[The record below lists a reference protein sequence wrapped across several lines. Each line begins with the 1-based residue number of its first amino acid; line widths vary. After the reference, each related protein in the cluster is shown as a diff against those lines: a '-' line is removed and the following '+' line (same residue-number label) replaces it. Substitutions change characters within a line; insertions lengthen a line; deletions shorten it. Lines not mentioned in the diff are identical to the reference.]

1 MSKGFTER
9 DYREYLIGLIPSVF
23 KILHLYEEKNEFLSE
38 YIDFLLEFELYGMS
52 QAIGELP
59 KSIWYGKTVGA
70 LEGILLQLD
79 SLSDP
84 AIPDNHRKIKKA
96 VLNTTNLIDK
106 QIDRLKGE

>member
-38 YIDFLLEFELYGMS
+38 YIKFLLEFELYGIS
-52 QAIGELP
+52 QSIGELP
-59 KSIWYGKTVGA
+59 KSVWYGKTVGA
-70 LEGILLQLD
+70 IEGILLQLE

-84 AIPDNHRKIKKA
+84 TIPEDHRKIKKA
-96 VLNTTNLIDK
+96 VLNSTNLIDK

>member
-9 DYREYLIGLIPSVF
+9 DYRDYLIGLIPSVF

-38 YIDFLLEFELYGMS
+38 YISFLLEFELYGVS
-52 QAIGELP
+52 QAIGDLP
-59 KSIWYGKTVGA
+59 KSVWYGKAVGA